1 MRNKAIG
8 TLFIVSTPIGNLD
21 DITIRAIKTLESVD
35 IILCEDTR
43 RSKKLLNHI
52 AVKSNLKS
60 HHKFNEHKELEKVV
74 EKIILGNNVALI
86 TDAGTPGISDPGFL
100 IIKTCIAKKIK
111 VECLPGPTALIPGIV
126 LSGLPMEKFIFE
138 GFLPLKKGRSSRLK
152 VLSSENRTMIFYESP
167 HRLIKT
173 LNDFQSTFG
182 SERKISVSREL
193 TKIYEETK
201 RGSLKEII
209 KIFENKKPKGEF
221 VIVVNGRK
229 N

>member
-1 MRNKAIG
+1 MAK
-8 TLFIVSTPIGNLD
+8 LYVVPTPIGNLD

-43 RSKKLLNHI
+43 RSNKLLNHI
-52 AVKSNLKS
+52 GVKSNLKS
-60 HHKFNEHKELEKVV
+60 HHKFNEHKELEKVI
-74 EKIILGNNVALI
+74 EKIIIGNNVALI

-100 IIKTCIAKKIK
+100 IIRSCIAKKIK
-111 VECLPGPTALIPGIV
+111 VECLPGPTALIPGII

-138 GFLPLKKGRSSRLK
+138 GFLPLKKGRSSKLK

-167 HRLIKT
+167 HKLIKT

-182 SERKISVSREL
+182 SERKISVSREI

-201 RGSLKEII
+201 RGSINEII